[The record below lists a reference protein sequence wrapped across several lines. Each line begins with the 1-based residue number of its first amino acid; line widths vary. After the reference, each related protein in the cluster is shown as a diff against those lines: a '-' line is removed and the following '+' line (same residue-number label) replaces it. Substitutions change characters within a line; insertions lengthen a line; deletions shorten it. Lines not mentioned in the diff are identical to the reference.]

1 MLHGTI
7 PKLGLRLG
15 TADALSKLASVT
27 NGPVRSAGA
36 TIKMAKP
43 DQMNGLPAIEV
54 FFLPEG
60 IDSVGAFVT
69 VRLRHTVPLRTRSWK
84 AAGSTLDH
92 RRYVKAQVLAA
103 RSEAAWTPRTTE

>member
-1 MLHGTI
+1 MQSRPLTRLRTGALATTITTESLPMPRSLWESDKSPVTLPTSLMLHGTT

-54 FFLPEG
+54 FSVPER
-60 IDSVGAFVT
+60 IDSVGAFVA
-69 VRLRHTVPLRTRSWK
+69 VR
-84 AAGSTLDH
+84 
-92 RRYVKAQVLAA
+92 
-103 RSEAAWTPRTTE
+103 